1 MILPNKKDAIHKAW
15 LYRVLEAIADDNFL
29 ASVLYFKGGTC
40 ASMLGWLDRFSV
52 DLDFDFGGEEKDI
65 EKVRMTLEN
74 IFNKLGLEIKDKSK
88 VGLQY
93 FLKYVTKEADRNILK
108 IDVTFP
114 LVKSS
119 RYEAQRFIEIDRI
132 LNCQTKETM
141 FAHKLVA
148 VLDRFE
154 KTGGIAGRDIYDIH
168 HFLIQGFDYDTKVIE
183 ERTGL
188 KASEYLIKL
197 ADFIEKK
204 ITEQALSED
213 LNTLLPYAEFTKIR
227 KVLKR
232 EVLILLREEIVR
244 LSLVV

>member
-1 MILPNKKDAIHKAW
+1 MMILPNKKDAIHKAW
-15 LYRVLEAIADDNFL
+15 LYRVLEAVADDEYL

-52 DLDFDFGGEEKDI
+52 DLDFDFAGDRKDI
-65 EKVRMTLEN
+65 PKARKALEH
-74 IFNKLGLEIKDKSK
+74 IFANQGLKIKDKSR
-88 VGLQY
+88 VGIQY
-93 FLKYVTKEADRNILK
+93 FLKYNTVETERSLLK

-114 LVKSS
+114 LIKSS
-119 RYEAQRFIEIDRI
+119 EYQPQRFLEIDRI
-132 LNCQTKETM
+132 LICQTKETM

-168 HFLIQGFDYDTKVIE
+168 HFFLKGFDYDVKVIE
-183 ERTGL
+183 ERRGTSA
-188 KASEYLIKL
+188 KKYLAKL

-204 ITEQALSED
+204 VTDRILTED
-213 LNTLLPYAEFTKIR
+213 LNLLLPYDQFSKIR

-232 EVLILLREEIVR
+232 EVVTFLRNEIAV
-244 LSLVV
+244 